1 MVSILSFQ
9 TDSHILHFFFRHEDS
24 PVKRGPGRPRKRKNC
39 SNTKSSTNNEPDVSA
54 ANSPAA
60 DQMETE
66 ALSPEAIPGDDV
78 DEEGMD
84 EETKGETEPAG
95 ICEDSGQEEE
105 TKLVVEEES
114 PQVCFS
120 ASNVAAVKYLGA

>member
-1 MVSILSFQ
+1 
-9 TDSHILHFFFRHEDS
+9 
-24 PVKRGPGRPRKRKNC
+24 
-39 SNTKSSTNNEPDVSA
+39 
-54 ANSPAA
+54 
-60 DQMETE
+60 METE

-84 EETKGETEPAG
+84 EETKGEMEPAG

-120 ASNVAAVKYLGA
+120 ASNVAAV